1 MGSMPVLFASGSR
14 RRRPSLFGAG
24 LIALALWVQALAPLG
39 ALRMMLAGPTDLPLG
54 ILCGH
59 GPDNVAPIAAVDQ
72 QGQAAPGCSVCQLC
86 RAGLAPPPL
95 PTRPT
100 LARRVRWHAV
110 AWPIPPPVRSQA
122 ECHRSTR
129 ARAPPQTA

>member
-1 MGSMPVLFASGSR
+1 MPMLFASGSR

-39 ALRMMLAGPTDLPLG
+39 ALQTMLAEPADLPLG

-59 GPDNVAPIAAVDQ
+59 GPDDPASIAAVDQ
-72 QGQAAPGCSVCQLC
+72 PGQGAHPCALCQLC
-86 RAGLAPPPL
+86 CAGLASPPL
-95 PTRPT
+95 PSGPA
-100 LARRVRWHAV
+100 LANRVRWHAV
-110 AWPIPPPVRSQA
+110 AWPIPPPVCRQA